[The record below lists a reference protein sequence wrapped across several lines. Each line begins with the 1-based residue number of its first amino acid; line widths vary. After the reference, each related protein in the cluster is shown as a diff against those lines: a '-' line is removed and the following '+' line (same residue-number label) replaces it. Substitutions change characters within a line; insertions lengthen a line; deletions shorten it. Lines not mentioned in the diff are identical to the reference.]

1 MILQI
6 DGQDV
11 EDAEGVG
18 FRLGVKPLGGIA
30 SVSVVRG
37 GQHIVAT
44 LPLSAAPETPAR
56 DVRRIKS
63 RSPFQGAEVSN
74 LSPAVLEEMSMET
87 TTEDAPKGVIV
98 SDVAADSLAAEYG
111 VQKGDVIVEVN
122 GTEIHTTRDLEQAC
136 ADRPRYW
143 DLTISRAGQMIRTRI
158 SG

>member
-1 MILQI
+1 
-6 DGQDV
+6 
-11 EDAEGVG
+11 
-18 FRLGVKPLGGIA
+18 
-30 SVSVVRG
+30 
-37 GQHIVAT
+37 
-44 LPLSAAPETPAR
+44 
-56 DVRRIKS
+56 VRRIRS

-98 SDVAADSLAAEYG
+98 SDVAADSVAANYG

-122 GTEIHTTRDLEQAC
+122 GAEIHTTGDLEQAC

-143 DLTISRAGQMIRTRI
+143 DLTISRAGQTIRTRI